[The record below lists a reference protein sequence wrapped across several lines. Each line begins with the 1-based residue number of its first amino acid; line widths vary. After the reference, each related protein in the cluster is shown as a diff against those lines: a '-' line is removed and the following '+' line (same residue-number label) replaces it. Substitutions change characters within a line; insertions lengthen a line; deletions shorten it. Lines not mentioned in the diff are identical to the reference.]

1 VPLRNSRVNAAG
13 RRTSNRRRR
22 KEAVA
27 DGVKLERIAR
37 GHYQGIYRG
46 DEFEI
51 FEQWYPS
58 GLSQGWFVR
67 DGQNVPV
74 WSGNSR
80 GQALRAHMFMV
91 DGKI

>member
-1 VPLRNSRVNAAG
+1 V
-13 RRTSNRRRR
+13 
-22 KEAVA
+22 AVA
-27 DGVKLERIAR
+27 GPTLTRIAR
-37 GHYQGIYRG
+37 GHYQGTYRG

-67 DGQNVPV
+67 NGQNTPIR
-74 WSGNSR
+74 SGNSR
-80 GQALRAHMFMV
+80 GEAVREHMFKV